1 MCFSVDSQTIMSQ
14 QNRQFSMNKTYGLIG
29 KSGTGKSTLIKLIL
43 GLLKP
48 TEGTVYVNQ
57 FPLTQFNLEDY
68 YEKVF
73 YLSQDVPIFQG
84 TLKENI
90 VFNQEISDEQVIEAM
105 YRFQLGELYERL
117 PEGLNTIVSE
127 KGMNFSGGEKQRIAF
142 TRLAFTQAEILIL
155 DEATSALDEK
165 TEEKVLQ
172 EVQKFTHNKLTILVT
187 HRPKTLRFVDEI
199 IDLNE

>member
-1 MCFSVDSQTIMSQ
+1 M
-14 QNRQFSMNKTYGLIG
+14 L
-29 KSGTGKSTLIKLIL
+29 L

-90 VFNQEISDEQVIEAM
+90 VLNQEISDEQVIEAM

-127 KGMNFSGGEKQRIAF
+127 KGMNFSGGEKQRIALCF
-142 TRLAFTQAEILIL
+142 CFCN
-155 DEATSALDEK
+155 
-165 TEEKVLQ
+165 LQ
-172 EVQKFTHNKLTILVT
+172 HS
-187 HRPKTLRFVDEI
+187 LRNI
-199 IDLNE
+199 G

>member
-1 MCFSVDSQTIMSQ
+1 
-14 QNRQFSMNKTYGLIG
+14 MNKTYGLIG

-117 PEGLNTIVSE
+117 PESLNTIVSE

-155 DEATSALDEK
+155 DEANFCIGRKDRRKS
-165 TEEKVLQ
+165 
-172 EVQKFTHNKLTILVT
+172 VT
-187 HRPKTLRFVDEI
+187 RSTKIYPQ
-199 IDLNE
+199 